1 MRTKSRDACPLK
13 EFPEDQSHPAELAC
27 GARLKP
33 ALHRTAERE
42 RCAGGAPIKAK
53 P

>member
-1 MRTKSRDACPLK
+1 MTLAPSRNSLK
-13 EFPEDQSHPAELAC
+13 IKVTPPSLHAVQGSN
-27 GARLKP
+27 P